1 MLAEPPRESA
11 DAALSAGLRSRD
23 PKALAELYDRYAS
36 LVHGLALRIVKSP
49 HDAEEV
55 TQDVFVYAWQRGA
68 QFDERR
74 GNLAAWL
81 LVLARSRAIDRLRAR
96 RSREHGT
103 EAATQAAAFLPAAPP
118 DPATATLDAERRARI
133 ARSLA
138 SLPEAQREAVQIAFF
153 EGLSH
158 TEVAARIG
166 APLGTVKTRI
176 RQGMLRLRAEL
187 QDS

>member
-23 PKALAELYDRYAS
+23 SKALAQLYDRYAS
-36 LVHGLALRIVKSP
+36 LVHGLVLRIVQSP

-55 TQDVFVYAWQRGA
+55 TQDVFLNAWQRSA
-68 QFDERR
+68 QFDAER

-96 RSREHGT
+96 RSRERNT
-103 EAATQAAAFLPAAPP
+103 EAAAQAAAFVPASIP
-118 DPATATLDAERRARI
+118 DPAASVLDAERRARI
-133 ARSLA
+133 ERALA
-138 SLPEAQREAVQIAFF
+138 SLTEAQRQAVQIAFF

-158 TEVAARIG
+158 TEVAERLNT
-166 APLGTVKTRI
+166 PLGTIKTRI
-176 RQGMLRLRAEL
+176 RQGMLRLRDAL
-187 QDS
+187 QEP